1 VHLADG
7 IVAQAPAILSM
18 NLLGACAVATAAS
31 CSLRQGARGAAW
43 TGTLAAF
50 VLAAQA
56 LNVPIL
62 PGTSA
67 HVIGSGLLALTL
79 GPSRAIVA
87 GFAVLLVQALLFA
100 DGGITVLGVNTLNI
114 AVIPVLAVH
123 GCRRLFGDSPR
134 GLAFAAVI
142 GVVLGNL
149 AGAASLSLALTIGA
163 GTPAGVTFS
172 WLLGV
177 QALAG
182 IVEGLLTALAVRGLF
197 ARAPALF
204 HQRTRAEC
212 ELRALDSDDLAS
224 EPRAAKIASL
234 RAVAITVGIVI
245 ALLPLAS
252 ASPDALAVVLEHVR
266 TAR

>member
-7 IVAQAPAILSM
+7 IVTQAPAIVSM
-18 NLLGACAVATAAS
+18 NLLGACAVGAAAS
-31 CSLRQGARGAAW
+31 YALKRGARGAAW

-56 LNVPIL
+56 LNVPVL

-67 HVIGSGLLALTL
+67 HVIGAGLLALAL
-79 GPSRAIVA
+79 GPARAIIA
-87 GFAVLLVQALLFA
+87 GFAVLLVQALLLA
-100 DGGITVLGVNTLNI
+100 DGGITVIGVNTLNI
-114 AVIPVLAVH
+114 AVIPALAVH
-123 GCRRLFGDSPR
+123 ACRCLFGESRR
-134 GLAFAAVI
+134 GLTLAAVI

-149 AGAASLSLALTIGA
+149 AGASSLSLALTAGA
-163 GTPAGVTFS
+163 GAPAAVTVP

-182 IVEGLLTALAVRGLF
+182 IGEGVLTALAVRALL
-197 ARAPALF
+197 ARAPALLTR
-204 HQRTRAEC
+204 RTPAPGAPRS
-212 ELRALDSDDLAS
+212 LDSD
-224 EPRAAKIASL
+224 EPTRGAGKAAGSL
-234 RAVAITVGIVI
+234 RPVAIALGVVI

-252 ASPDALAVVLEHVR
+252 ASPDALDVVLEHVR

>member
-7 IVAQAPAILSM
+7 ILTQAPVIVSL
-18 NLLGACAVATAAS
+18 NLLGVCAVGAAAS

-56 LNVPIL
+56 LNVPVL
-62 PGTSA
+62 PGASA
-67 HVIGSGLLALTL
+67 HVIGSGLLALAL
-79 GPSRAIVA
+79 GPARAIVA
-87 GFAVLLVQALLFA
+87 GFAVLLVQALLLA
-100 DGGITVLGVNTLNI
+100 DGGITVLGLNTLNI
-114 AVIPVLAVH
+114 AVIPALAVH

-134 GLAFAAVI
+134 GFALAAVI
-142 GVVLGNL
+142 GVLLGNL
-149 AGAASLSLALTIGA
+149 LGASSLGFALVVGA
-163 GTPAGVTFS
+163 GSPAWVTFP

-182 IVEGLLTALAVRGLF
+182 LGEGVLTALAVRSLH
-197 ARAPALF
+197 ARAPALL
-204 HQRTRAEC
+204 HRHVAGRAVPEALGSATRPSE
-212 ELRALDSDDLAS
+212 ERRASGNV
-224 EPRAAKIASL
+224 L
-234 RAVAITVGIVI
+234 RAVAIAVGVAV

-252 ASPDALAVVLEHVR
+252 ANPDALELVLEHLR